1 MTRLAIFDLD
11 GTLAEAGARAVQ
23 GDFVDLED
31 TLATMESAEPPAL

>member
-11 GTLAEAGARAVQ
+11 GILTEVGARAVL

-31 TLATMESAEPPAL
+31 TLVTMESAEPPAL